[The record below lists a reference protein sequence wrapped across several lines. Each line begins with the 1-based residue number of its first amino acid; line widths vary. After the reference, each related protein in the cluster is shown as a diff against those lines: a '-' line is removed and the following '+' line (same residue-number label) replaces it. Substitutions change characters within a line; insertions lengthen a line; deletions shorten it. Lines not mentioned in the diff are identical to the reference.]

1 MATENNKK
9 GDSSKDS
16 KSIANG
22 GDGKEEKK
30 KQKQED
36 IDNELENSESTDDN
50 RAKTHG
56 EILKQQIIEG
66 QETYDRSSS
75 SILLSSLTAGLEIG
89 FSYLMLCAVFYFFTD
104 KVSEETV
111 FKIIAFVYP
120 IGFILVILGQSIL
133 FTEQTSLL
141 SLPVLNK
148 KRSLGSLIKLWG
160 LVVIGNL
167 MGGYLMSFLMVW
179 IGPESEI
186 FTLDSIEKIAVHVTK
201 AESFVIFISA
211 ILAGWLMGLLS
222 WLLTS
227 SQDTMSRIIIIYIV
241 TAVMAFTG
249 LHHSII
255 GNVEVFAGL
264 ISSPN
269 ITLADYVSFESL
281 ALIGNAVGGAV
292 FVALLK
298 YRAFVYNI
306 NSVSS

>member
-1 MATENNKK
+1 MAKDEKNKTAK
-9 GDSSKDS
+9 K
-16 KSIANG
+16 
-22 GDGKEEKK
+22 EKK
-30 KQKQED
+30 QEN
-36 IDNELENSESTDDN
+36 IDNEIKNSESGDD

-66 QETYDRSSS
+66 QETYDRNSS

-89 FSYLMLCAVFYFFTD
+89 FSYLMLCTVFTFFYG
-104 KVSEETV
+104 KVEEETV
-111 FKIIAFVYP
+111 FKLMAFVYP

-148 KRSLGSLIKLWG
+148 KRTIGSLLKLWG
-160 LVVIGNL
+160 LVIVGNL
-167 MGGYLMSFLMVW
+167 LGGYLIAFLLIW
-179 IGPESEI
+179 IGPKLGI
-186 FTLDSIEKIAVHVTK
+186 FNVLAVDKIATHVTK
-201 AESFVIFISA
+201 VAPIVIFVSA

-222 WLLTS
+222 WLMTS

-241 TAVMAFTG
+241 TSVMAFTG

-264 ISSPN
+264 VSSPN
-269 ITLADYVSFESL
+269 ISWYDYLSFEGL
-281 ALIGNAVGGAV
+281 ALVGNAVGGAV

-306 NSVSS
+306 SGVKS